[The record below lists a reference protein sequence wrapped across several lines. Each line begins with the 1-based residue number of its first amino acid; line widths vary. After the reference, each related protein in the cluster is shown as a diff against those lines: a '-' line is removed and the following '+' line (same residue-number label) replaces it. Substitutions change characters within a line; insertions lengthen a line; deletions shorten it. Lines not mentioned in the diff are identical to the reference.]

1 MATSSL
7 RPRATSTATAA
18 EPGASW
24 PAFHRWQALFAAAEM
39 FPAGWEG
46 LHAAPAPDS
55 PAAEEYERRKVL
67 LFSEWVDMLAR
78 RPAML
83 AHYTRQGIQARIVR
97 QHPERACPAC
107 DPFNMRELTPE
118 LDAMPP
124 FHPGCRC
131 VLMAVHTT
139 RPRRRTKSP
148 PRSRRRSG

>member
-7 RPRATSTATAA
+7 RPRATPGATAA
-18 EPGASW
+18 DPGASW

-46 LHAAPAPDS
+46 LHVAPAPHS

-97 QHPERACPAC
+97 QHPEQACPAC
-107 DPFNMRELTPE
+107 DPFSMRELTPSST
-118 LDAMPP
+118 PCRP
-124 FHPGCRC
+124 FIPAA
-131 VLMAVHTT
+131 AVC
-139 RPRRRTKSP
+139 
-148 PRSRRRSG
+148 

>member
-7 RPRATSTATAA
+7 RPRAAPGATAA
-18 EPGASW
+18 DPGASW

-39 FPAGWEG
+39 FPAAWEG
-46 LHAAPAPDS
+46 LHVAPAPDS
-55 PAAEEYERRKVL
+55 PAAEEYERRKIL

-97 QHPERACPAC
+97 QHPEQACPAC

-139 RPRRRTKSP
+139 RPRRRTKSS
-148 PRSRRRSG
+148 PRPRRRSG